1 MLAGLS
7 KMALPESVFKLLR
20 DGPKPAKALC
30 EQLGVSQPTFSRLM
44 AGQGV
49 SILRFGKARQ
59 SQYAL
64 RRKLGAHADFP
75 LYRVSASGELQQWG
89 VLYPIMPEGYLVE
102 TWPTSTCEAR
112 FDLHPGL
119 PWYLQDMRPQGFL
132 GRSFARFHGPM
143 LGLPADPTRWSD
155 DQTMLALANIGYDT
169 PGNLMVGEESASH
182 FQTRAL
188 FSSQEESAAPI
199 PAEQRLQQYPKLA
212 RLALAGEVVGS
223 SAGGEQPKF
232 NVEVLREGLS
242 VQVMV
247 KFTAPQDNAATLRWR
262 SLLICE
268 YIASQVLGDLFPC
281 SESELLSAEV
291 DGSPQLFLQALRF
304 DRVGRLGRSGV
315 VSLKSLDDEFAGL
328 AAEWPKITAELVR
341 AGKISADVHQQV
353 QKLYAFGVLIG
364 NADMHTGNLSFFV
377 DDVTKA
383 APEYTLAP
391 VYDMLPM
398 SLAPRPSGQIPD
410 ALPIPKVGVNPP
422 LAIWL
427 ESLPLAIR
435 YWHLVAAHP
444 DISEDVRSMAQKQ
457 AALLSRSVIF

>member
-1 MLAGLS
+1 
-7 KMALPESVFKLLR
+7 MAQSDTVFNLLR
-20 DGPKPAKALC
+20 EGPQPARALY
-30 EQLGVSQPTFSRLM
+30 ERLGVSQPTLSRLM
-44 AGQGV
+44 ARQGE

-59 SQYAL
+59 TQYAL

-75 LYRVSASGELQQWG
+75 LYRVSASGDLQQWG

-102 TWPTSTCEAR
+102 IRATSTHEAR
-112 FDLHPGL
+112 TDMYPGL

-155 DQTMLALANIGYDT
+155 DQTLLALANTGYDT
-169 PGNLMVGEESASH
+169 PGNLMVGEESASY
-182 FQTRAL
+182 FQTRVL
-188 FSSQEESAAPI
+188 FSCQEDALTPI

-232 NVEVLREGLS
+232 NVEILRAVQS

-247 KFTAPQDNAATLRWR
+247 KFTAPQDNATTLRWR

-268 YIASQVLGDLFPC
+268 YIASRVLSDFFPC
-281 SESELLSAEV
+281 SESELLRVEA
-291 DGSPQLFLQALRF
+291 DGSSQLFLDALRF
-304 DRVGRLGRSGV
+304 DRVGKQGRAGV

-328 AAEWPKITAELVR
+328 ATDWPTITAALLR
-341 AGKISADVHQQV
+341 AGKLSAAVHQQV

-377 DDVTKA
+377 DDVTKV

-410 ALPIPKVGVNPP
+410 ALPVPKVGVNPSLP
-422 LAIWL
+422 VWK
-427 ESLPLAIR
+427 EMLPLAIR
-435 YWHLVAAHP
+435 YWQQVVAHP
-444 DISEDVRSMAQKQ
+444 DISEDVRHLAQKQ
-457 AALLSRSVIF
+457 AGILSQTVT